1 MPEQFINLY
10 PLTEEERVEE
20 LKTQLDRY
28 KESSDYMETLYPSMI
43 KAFKKYRSIADPMLD
58 EAGKVIKGRSNLFIP
73 YPHAIVENEMPRL
86 AGRLPRVKAF
96 PRKPSDK
103 TKVEA
108 IQDLIYYSLDR
119 LGFIKLQTLWARQ
132 HAIYGWSPLF
142 HYWRRE
148 ERTVLSRNRDQMTGA
163 WSLQKEPQVVWD
175 DFDARVLD
183 VFDSYIQPGIE
194 DIETS
199 DWFIFREWVSERDI
213 YNRVEQGLFYPE
225 TLQYLADNPRPS
237 GIVRDGTGRRQRD
250 DLIKTQSGLG
260 NHYYGKH
267 EILYVFQPD
276 KMYAILNQD
285 FLLRCGDN
293 PNPLQEIPIIN
304 FKLTPL
310 VSEPIGISTIE
321 TLAGLPDKLNA
332 LSNARM
338 DALALSI
345 QGVLLA
351 DRYANTDFA
360 NLRME
365 AGNVI
370 LTDNMDSVKALELKD
385 PTAASE
391 REILTTKEELQFV
404 SGVSDF
410 IVGVQSSSRLSD
422 TATGVSTI
430 VREANAKFALKLA
443 MFEAGSLR
451 KFVLV
456 DHAYNMVYMPYEKRI
471 HILGPKGY
479 ETRNVKLEEI
489 LCECD
494 FVIEPGSSIP
504 LDQISRREYLL
515 ALSDR
520 VIANPQIVD
529 VPKFFRELFEAG
541 DIRNADEL
549 LIVKDSIASDVDDV
563 ALAEAENIALSQGQS
578 IEIMGNDDIHISIHM
593 MDLKRNE
600 TSDQEITQLKQEH
613 IKKHVLNKQ
622 LQAVQSTLGGGQQ
635 LFGGNNGSDNT
646 QGNGTGTSPAGQQP
660 GMGAPAAVP
669 GQY

>member
-10 PLTEEERVEE
+10 PVTDEER
-20 LKTQLDRY
+20 LSILATQLDRY
-28 KESSDYMETLYPSMI
+28 RESHEYMETLYPSMI
-43 KAFKKYRSIADPMLD
+43 KAFKAYRSIADPMVD
-58 EAGKVIKGRSNLFIP
+58 QEGKVIKGRSNLYIP
-73 YPHAIVENEMPRL
+73 YPHAIVENEMPRI

-96 PRKPSDK
+96 PRKPGDK
-103 TKVEA
+103 VKVDA

-142 HYWRRE
+142 HYWRKE
-148 ERTVLSRNRDQMTGA
+148 ERIVLSRQQDPTGA
-163 WSLQKEPQVVWD
+163 WALIKEPQVVWD

-183 VFDSYIQPGIE
+183 VFDCYMQPGIE
-194 DIETS
+194 ELEQS
-199 DWFIFREWVSERDI
+199 DWFIFREWVSDKDI
-213 YNRVEQGLFYPE
+213 KMRVEQGLFYPE
-225 TLQYLADNPRPS
+225 TLKYLEDNPRPS
-237 GIVRDGTGRRQRD
+237 AIVRDGTGRRQRD

-260 NHYYGKH
+260 NHFYGKH
-267 EILYVFQPD
+267 EILYVLEAD
-276 KMYAILNQD
+276 KMYAVLNQD
-285 FLLRCGDN
+285 WLLRKGDN
-293 PNPLQEIPIIN
+293 PNPLQELPIIN
-304 FKLTPL
+304 FKLTPM
-310 VSEPIGISTIE
+310 VSEPIGISTLE
-321 TLAGLPDKLNA
+321 ALAGLPQKLNA
-332 LSNARM
+332 LSNTRM
-338 DALALSI
+338 DQIALSS
-345 QGVLLA
+345 QGVMLA

-370 LTDNMDSVKALELKD
+370 LTDNMDSVKPLELKE
-385 PTAASE
+385 PTISSE
-391 REILTTKEELQFV
+391 REVLTTKEELQFV

-479 ETRNVKLEEI
+479 QTRNVKLEEI

-504 LDQISRREYLL
+504 LDQLSRREYLL

-520 VIANPQIVD
+520 VLANPQIVD

-549 LIVKDSIASDVDDV
+549 LIVQDSVASDVDDI
-563 ALAEAENIALSQGQS
+563 ALAEAEDIALSQGQN
-578 IEIMGNDDIHISIHM
+578 IEVMGNDDIHIAVHM
-593 MDLKRNE
+593 QYMKKNQS
-600 TSDQEITQLKQEH
+600 SDQEINALFMEH

-622 LQAVQSTLGGGQQ
+622 LLTAQAAMTGGQS
-635 LFGGNNGSDNT
+635 LFGGGENGRTDT
-646 QGNGTGTSPAGQQP
+646 EGNGGGNNQASGQP
-660 GMGAPAAVP
+660 GLEAPINIP
-669 GQY
+669 G